1 MLQKLKM
8 KSQRMMIKLAGGHK
22 FFLIILI
29 CLILIFSKN
38 ISAIQIYDY
47 HTENFINKIN
57 SEILTVNSY
66 DKKINFKIYKDD
78 FPNAYVTEKNI
89 IYLSSGLLTY
99 SPNYVSLLGVL
110 AHEMGH
116 IENYHII
123 KRIDSI
129 KNLKSINKIG
139 NVSAI
144 ASSILTKNANYLI
157 QTMLANQVNIQ
168 NYYSAF
174 SREQEREADIYA
186 IRTLNELKLS
196 PEPLKFFLQI
206 LEQKS
211 FRRGM
216 TEEKFKFASH
226 PVYSERFDIIEN
238 LSKKQIYTNYDNY
251 ETRFNFIKAKLFG
264 FTELDNVN
272 IHRYL
277 NGDYYD
283 YSSSIILSRK
293 GKLKESLIILNQLIN
308 KYPKIIFLLETKA
321 DLLLSH
327 AYLKEAIEFYSKVW
341 NVNNKNN
348 YVKKR
353 IFEIKYEQSKI
364 EKNIELNNLLN
375 DYIDLLMIFQKDV
388 LLHKKFK
395 KISQTKIDKEWENF
409 IDASLYM
416 INNEYN
422 KALTLLENIV
432 LESNSKKL
440 KKLATKKI
448 RLINNE

>member
-1 MLQKLKM
+1 
-8 KSQRMMIKLAGGHK
+8 
-22 FFLIILI
+22 
-29 CLILIFSKN
+29 
-38 ISAIQIYDY
+38 
-47 HTENFINKIN
+47 
-57 SEILTVNSY
+57 
-66 DKKINFKIYKDD
+66 
-78 FPNAYVTEKNI
+78 
-89 IYLSSGLLTY
+89 
-99 SPNYVSLLGVL
+99 
-110 AHEMGH
+110 MGH

-186 IRTLNELKLS
+186 IKTLNELKLS

-238 LSKKQIYTNYDNY
+238 LSKKQIYANYDNY

-308 KYPKIIFLLETKA
+308 KYPKNIFLLETKA

-395 KISQTKIDKEWENF
+395 KISQTKIDKEWESF

-416 INNEYN
+416 INNEYS

>member
-1 MLQKLKM
+1 M
-8 KSQRMMIKLAGGHK
+8 
-22 FFLIILI
+22 
-29 CLILIFSKN
+29 
-38 ISAIQIYDY
+38 
-47 HTENFINKIN
+47 
-57 SEILTVNSY
+57 
-66 DKKINFKIYKDD
+66 
-78 FPNAYVTEKNI
+78 
-89 IYLSSGLLTY
+89 
-99 SPNYVSLLGVL
+99 GVL

-157 QTMLANQVNIQ
+157 QTMLANQVNIE

-186 IRTLNELKLS
+186 IKTLNKLRLS
-196 PEPLKFFLQI
+196 PEPLIKFLQI
-206 LEQKS
+206 LEKKS
-211 FRRGM
+211 FRQGM
-216 TEEKFKFASH
+216 TEERFKFSSH

-238 LSKKQIYTNYDNY
+238 ISKEQIYTNYDDY
-251 ETRFNFIKAKLFG
+251 DARFKFIKGKLFG
-264 FTELDNVN
+264 FTELDNTN
-272 IHRYL
+272 IHKYL

-283 YSSSIILSRK
+283 YSTAIILSRK
-293 GKLKESLIILNQLIN
+293 GMLKESLILLNQLIN
-308 KYPKIIFLLETKA
+308 KHPENIFLLETKA

-327 AYLKEAIEFYSKVW
+327 AYLNEAIEFYAKVL
-341 NVNNKNN
+341 NEKNTNN

-353 IFEIKYEQSKI
+353 IFEIKYEQSKV
-364 EKNIELNNLLN
+364 EKNIEINNLLN
-375 DYIDLLMIFQKDV
+375 NYIDLLMVFQKDV

-395 KISQTKIDKEWENF
+395 KISQRKNNKEWENF

-416 INNEYN
+416 INNEYKKSLN
-422 KALTLLENIV
+422 LFEKIL
-432 LESNSKKL
+432 LESNSEKL

-448 RLINNE
+448 GLIKNE